1 MKDMKKFIW
10 HNYVATTTTTTQVL
24 GSISAPTSNKKKNIF
39 FFLIISF
46 PRQAIKKL
54 PMKSITRSN

>member
-24 GSISAPTSNKKKNIF
+24 GSISAPPSNKKNIYIF
-39 FFLIISF
+39 F
-46 PRQAIKKL
+46 K
-54 PMKSITRSN
+54 